1 MIFCV
6 YFAVMNFIDIFDYTG
21 TLVFA
26 ISGTLTAANKRLDFF
41 GATVIG
47 FVTAVGGGTL
57 RDMMLGD
64 TPVAWM
70 RTSNYFLVIVIGIL
84 ITIMFSRQVMKLRR
98 TLFLFDTIGI
108 AIFTIIGLNK
118 ALAFGIHPPLAVIMG
133 ITSAVVGGIIR
144 DTLTNEVPL
153 IFQKEIYATACIVG
167 ALVYLILNY
176 FDVSEVINQSIT
188 ILTIIAIR
196 LVAVRYNISLPRLS
210 IKE

>member
-1 MIFCV
+1 
-6 YFAVMNFIDIFDYTG
+6 MNFIEFFDYIG
-21 TLVFA
+21 TMVFA

-70 RTSNYFLVIVIGIL
+70 CTINYFLVILAGVL
-84 ITIMFSRQVMKLRR
+84 ITILFSKQVMKLRR

-118 ALAFGIHPPLAVIMG
+118 ALEFGIHPALAVIMG

-153 IFQKEIYATACIVG
+153 IFKKEIYATACIAG
-167 ALVYLILNY
+167 ALIYLLMY
-176 FDVSEVINQSIT
+176 YLQVSEVVNQSIT
-188 ILTIIAIR
+188 ILTIIAVRI
-196 LVAVRYNISLPRLS
+196 LAVRYNISLPRLS
-210 IKE
+210 INKE

>member
-1 MIFCV
+1 
-6 YFAVMNFIDIFDYTG
+6 MNFIEIFDYIG
-21 TLVFA
+21 TMVFA

-57 RDMMLGD
+57 RDMMLGY

-70 RTSNYFLVIVIGIL
+70 RTINYFLVILAGVM
-84 ITIMFSRQVMKLRR
+84 ITILFSKQVMKLRR
-98 TLFLFDTIGI
+98 TMFLFDTIGI

-118 ALAFGIHPPLAVIMG
+118 ALEFGIHPALAVIMG

-153 IFQKEIYATACIVG
+153 IFKKEIYATACIAG
-167 ALVYLILNY
+167 ALIYLMLHYLNI
-176 FDVSEVINQSIT
+176 SEVFVQSLTILSIIT
-188 ILTIIAIR
+188 IRIL
-196 LVAVRYNISLPRLS
+196 AVRYNISLPRLS
-210 IKE
+210 IKKD

>member
-1 MIFCV
+1 
-6 YFAVMNFIDIFDYTG
+6 MNFIEIFDYTG

-70 RTSNYFLVIVIGIL
+70 RTINYFLVIVLGIL
-84 ITIMFSRQVMKLRR
+84 ITILFSRQVMKLRR

-153 IFQKEIYATACIVG
+153 IFQKEIYATACIAG
-167 ALVYLILNY
+167 ALVYLLLHYIG
-176 FDVSEVINQSIT
+176 VSEVVNQSIT

-196 LVAVRYNISLPRLS
+196 VVAVKYNISLPRLS
-210 IKE
+210 INKDE

>member
-1 MIFCV
+1 
-6 YFAVMNFIDIFDYTG
+6 MNFIDIFDYIG

-57 RDMMLGD
+57 CDMMLGD

-70 RTSNYFLVIVIGIL
+70 RTINYFLVIVLGIL
-84 ITIMFSRQVMKLRR
+84 ITIMFSKQVMKLRR

-153 IFQKEIYATACIVG
+153 IFQKEIYATACIAG
-167 ALVYLILNY
+167 ALVYLLLNY
-176 FDVSEVINQSIT
+176 FNVSEVVNQSIT

-196 LVAVRYNISLPRLS
+196 LVAVRFNISLPRLS

>member
-1 MIFCV
+1 
-6 YFAVMNFIDIFDYTG
+6 MNFIELFDYTG

-70 RTSNYFLVIVIGIL
+70 RTINYFLVILAGVL
-84 ITIMFSRQVMKLRR
+84 ITILFSKQVMKLRR

-144 DTLTNEVPL
+144 DTLTNELPL
-153 IFQKEIYATACIVG
+153 IFKKEIYATACIAG
-167 ALVYLILNY
+167 ALIYLLLNY
-176 FDVSEVINQSIT
+176 FNVSEVVNQSIT
-188 ILTIIAIR
+188 ILSIIAIR
-196 LVAVRYNISLPRLS
+196 IVAVRYNISLPRLS

>member
-210 IKE
+210 LKE

>member
-1 MIFCV
+1 
-6 YFAVMNFIDIFDYTG
+6 MNFIELFDYTG
-21 TLVFA
+21 TMVFA

-70 RTSNYFLVIVIGIL
+70 RTINYFLVILAGVL
-84 ITIMFSRQVMKLRR
+84 ITISFSKQVMKLRR

-118 ALAFGIHPPLAVIMG
+118 ALEFGIHPALAVIMG
-133 ITSAVVGGIIR
+133 TTSAVVGGIIR

-153 IFQKEIYATACIVG
+153 IFKKEIYATACIAG
-167 ALVYLILNY
+167 ALIYLLLHY
-176 FDVSEVINQSIT
+176 FNVGEMINQI
-188 ILTIIAIR
+188 ITIIAIITIR
-196 LVAVRYNISLPRLS
+196 ILAVRYNISLPRLS
-210 IKE
+210 INKD

>member
-188 ILTIIAIR
+188 ILTIIVIR

>member
-1 MIFCV
+1 
-6 YFAVMNFIDIFDYTG
+6 MNFIELFDYTG
-21 TLVFA
+21 TMVFA

-70 RTSNYFLVIVIGIL
+70 RTINYFLVILAGVL
-84 ITIMFSRQVMKLRR
+84 ITISFSKQVMKLRR

-118 ALAFGIHPPLAVIMG
+118 ALEFGIHPALAVIMG
-133 ITSAVVGGIIR
+133 TTSAVVGGIIR

-153 IFQKEIYATACIVG
+153 IFKKEIYATACIAG
-167 ALVYLILNY
+167 ALIYLLLHY
-176 FDVSEVINQSIT
+176 FNVGEMINQIIT
-188 ILTIIAIR
+188 ILAIITIR
-196 LVAVRYNISLPRLS
+196 LLAVSYNISLPRLS
-210 IKE
+210 INKD

>member
-1 MIFCV
+1 
-6 YFAVMNFIDIFDYTG
+6 MNFIELFDYTG
-21 TLVFA
+21 TMVFA

-70 RTSNYFLVIVIGIL
+70 RTINYFLVILAGVL
-84 ITIMFSRQVMKLRR
+84 ITIIFSKQVMKLRK

-118 ALAFGIHPPLAVIMG
+118 ALAFGIHPPIAVIMG
-133 ITSAVVGGIIR
+133 VTSAVVGGIIR

-153 IFQKEIYATACIVG
+153 IFKKEIYATACIAG
-167 ALVYLILNY
+167 ALIYLLLHYLNV
-176 FDVSEVINQSIT
+176 DEMINQIIT
-188 ILTIIAIR
+188 ILTIISIR
-196 LVAVRYNISLPRLS
+196 ILAVKFNISLPRLS
-210 IKE
+210 INKD